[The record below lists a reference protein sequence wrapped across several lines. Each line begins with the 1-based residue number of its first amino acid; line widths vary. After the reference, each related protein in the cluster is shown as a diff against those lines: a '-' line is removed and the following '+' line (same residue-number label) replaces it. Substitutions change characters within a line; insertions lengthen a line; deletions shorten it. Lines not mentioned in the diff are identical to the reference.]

1 MYQALFA
8 AGVIIWVYAMM
19 STRYRVV
26 DGVLHVHHG
35 PFHRRIELESISTI
49 SLGEKLRW
57 ARLYGLGSDRLG
69 IDYEGGRAVNI
80 TPKDVDGFLAAIGA
94 CRTESGDFEIAVSTP
109 DSQTG
114 T

>member
-1 MYQALFA
+1 MQQALFA
-8 AGVIIWVYAMM
+8 AAVIIWVYVML

-35 PFHRRIELESISTI
+35 PFSRRIELDSILTI
-49 SLGEKLRW
+49 SLGQKLRW

-94 CRTESGDFEIAVSTP
+94 RRTESGDFEIRT
-109 DSQTG
+109 QRQ
-114 T
+114 